1 MNRIDFS
8 HAGGFPLETDTFDF
22 LQKSLA
28 DPIKALSALG
38 GDNYIISGM
47 VETNGKV
54 SDGWVVI
61 NGEILPFKGDFKQ
74 NTVIVAK
81 TAQKVTF
88 ENGTKRDVYFTHQ
101 AMFGAGL
108 ESIPFASMPRIRDL
122 QQQKKKA
129 DELNDRVEKLERG
142 TLIPGMIMA
151 WKGSV
156 DNIPA
161 RWKLCA
167 ELKDKFI
174 LGAGGD
180 FKVGDTGGERTHQL
194 TVEEIPAHSHSVTT
208 VNWHNNQTH
217 WDFKRSFHLDH
228 NAGAPILH
236 GWPGTWDKSYYKT
249 ISTTNTTGGNQPHN
263 NMPPYYALAYIEYMG

>member
-28 DPIKALSALG
+28 DPIKALTALG

-61 NGEILPFKGDFKQ
+61 HGEILPFKGDFKQ
-74 NTVIVAK
+74 NTVIVTK

-108 ESIPFASMPRIRDL
+108 ESIPFASMPRISDL

-142 TLIPGMIMA
+142 TLIPGMIMV

-174 LGAGGD
+174 LGAGG
-180 FKVGDTGGERTHQL
+180 V
-194 TVEEIPAHSHSVTT
+194 
-208 VNWHNNQTH
+208 
-217 WDFKRSFHLDH
+217 
-228 NAGAPILH
+228 ILKLVILVVRGH
-236 GWPGTWDKSYYKT
+236 
-249 ISTTNTTGGNQPHN
+249 IN
-263 NMPPYYALAYIEYMG
+263 